1 VTLQGPVIVGRGN
14 VFHAHVTV
22 GSPGAGRIEIG
33 EGNVFRESTHVDGP
47 KAGAATLIGSR
58 NHFGTWV
65 GIGSGSKIGNG
76 VRVGSLSA
84 LGENCVA
91 EDDASIEGQCVIED
105 NRLIG
110 ACSFIRS
117 QVPVSADVPPFM
129 LVDGNPSEF
138 RSLDPAGPAPAA
150 GGAP

>member
-1 VTLQGPVIVGRGN
+1 
-14 VFHAHVTV
+14 VTV
-22 GSPGAGRIEIG
+22 GAPGGGRIEIG

-47 KAGAATLIGSR
+47 KAGAATLLGSR

-65 GIGSGSKIGNG
+65 GIGSGTKIGNQ
-76 VRVGSLSA
+76 VRIGSLSA
-84 LGENCVA
+84 LGENCVV
-91 EDDASIEGQCVIED
+91 EDEVSIEGQCVIED

-110 ACSFIRS
+110 ARSFIRA
-117 QVPVSADVPPFM
+117 QVPVAADVPPSM

-138 RSLDPAGPAPAA
+138 RSLDPAA